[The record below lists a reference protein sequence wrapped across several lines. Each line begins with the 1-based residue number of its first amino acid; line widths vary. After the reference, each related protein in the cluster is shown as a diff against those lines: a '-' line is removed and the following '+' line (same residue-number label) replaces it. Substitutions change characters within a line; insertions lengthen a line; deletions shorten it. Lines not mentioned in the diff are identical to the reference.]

1 MNEIVYVKAV
11 LQGELPSGQKLVK
24 LVASNTDGIK
34 PFYTSEKDIIRC
46 EDIFPQPETMEKIHT
61 DFHKKYLHTINTDK
75 TSEHKGSWAF

>member
-34 PFYTSEKDIIRC
+34 PFYTEGKDLIFFGMDLAEGEKKL
-46 EDIFPQPETMEKIHT
+46 EKTH
-61 DFHKKYLHTINTDK
+61 
-75 TSEHKGSWAF
+75 

>member
-46 EDIFPQPETMEKIHT
+46 KDIFPQPEKNGEKKPV
-61 DFHKKYLHTINTDK
+61 FLQKVFSNKKHRQNQ
-75 TSEHKGSWAF
+75 